1 MTVSPSPQLANSPPL
16 SNSLDLDQDI
26 HGATVLRDLELA
38 FGVEL
43 MEEAADRW
51 VTVGDIYESLRR
63 LLHEGGKGNKLCA
76 AAMAQY
82 RLRLALLQ
90 IDPEARPVATDSLR
104 HWRHC
109 STRRLLRKLG
119 KHTRLV
125 MPSHHFAWTGIA
137 GLILVPVAVIGL
149 LIGVYDPELWVAPA
163 AGLLMAALLV
173 ILDPVRLPKRYAT
186 LGGLS
191 RQVAALN
198 FRSFTRLSAAR
209 RDEEI
214 WAALVELL
222 SEHSSLPLEEIR
234 PETMLVHDSRQP
246 LSAL

>member
-1 MTVSPSPQLANSPPL
+1 MTAAPSQLLA
-16 SNSLDLDQDI
+16 NSLDLDRDV

-51 VTVGDIYESLRR
+51 VTVGDVYESLRR

-76 AAMAQY
+76 TAMAQY

-109 STRRLLRKLG
+109 STRRLLRRLG

-125 MPSHHFAWTGIA
+125 MPSHHFSWTGIA
-137 GLILVPVAVIGL
+137 GLILVPIAVVGL
-149 LIGVYDPELWVAPA
+149 LVGVFDPELWLVPTA
-163 AGLLMAALLV
+163 ALLLAALLV
-173 ILDPVRLPKRYAT
+173 ILDPGRLPKRYAT

-198 FRSFTRLSAAR
+198 YRSFTRLTPAR

-222 SEHSSLPLEEIR
+222 SEHSSLPLDEIG
-234 PETMLVHDSRQP
+234 PETTLVHDP
-246 LSAL
+246 AHHHLSSL

>member
-1 MTVSPSPQLANSPPL
+1 MPEPPSSLASRPNC
-16 SNSLDLDQDI
+16 LDLDRDV
-26 HGATVLRDLELA
+26 HGATVVRDLELA
-38 FGVEL
+38 FGVDL

-90 IDPEARPVATDSLR
+90 LDPEVRPVATDSLQ
-104 HWRHC
+104 HWKRC
-109 STRRLLRKLG
+109 TTRRLLRQLHKR
-119 KHTRLV
+119 TRLE
-125 MPSHHFAWTGIA
+125 MPGHRFSWAGIL

-149 LIGVYDPELWVAPA
+149 LVVVYD
-163 AGLLMAALLV
+163 AGLWLIPAGGLLLAALMV
-173 ILDPVRLPKRYAT
+173 ILDPGRLPKSYAT

-198 FRSFTRLSAAR
+198 FRQFARMGADR
-209 RDEEI
+209 RDKEI

-222 SEHSSLPLEEIR
+222 WEHSSLPLEEIR
-234 PETMLVHDSRQP
+234 PETLLVHDPARN
-246 LSAL
+246 LETL